1 MVLRTDFDRLT
12 TRVFDSA
19 TRANGARLDAYREGD
34 SFFIDID
41 LPGVDPAGI
50 DITVDRKVLTVRA
63 QRKRAERD
71 GVQYVVTERPMGP
84 VSRQVFLSDSLD
96 TDRLDARYDNGVLTL
111 SIPVTEKAKPRKF
124 EVAAA

>member
-19 TRANGARLDAYREGD
+19 TRTGGARLDAYREGD
-34 SFFIDID
+34 SFFVDID

-63 QRKRAERD
+63 ERKRAERE
-71 GVQYVVTERPMGP
+71 GLTYVVAERPMGT

-124 EVAAA
+124 EVTAA

>member
-41 LPGVDPAGI
+41 LPGIDPASI
-50 DITVDRKVLTVRA
+50 DVTVDRKVLSI
-63 QRKRAERD
+63 RAERKRID
-71 GVQYVVTERPMGP
+71 REGVRYVVAERPMGA

-96 TDRLDARYDNGVLTL
+96 TDRLDARYDNGVLSLT
-111 SIPVTEKAKPRKF
+111 IPVTEKAKPRKV
-124 EVAAA
+124 EIAA